1 MKTLIRSFAIVAALS
16 LGVSSVASAT
26 ALSAA
31 RQTASKNPG
40 AIKRY
45 LMTDSV
51 TIYAG
56 SLVMLV
62 NAGTVQAAA
71 ATASN
76 QGIVGIALET
86 LTSATADKWI
96 KVQEGWF
103 LLAGVSISQG
113 DVGLPMYALDDQ
125 TIDETALTNQPCAG
139 VLMEYV
145 SSTSGWVHV
154 ALTFTARWA
163 SSADPITFTGDVTL
177 GGGAGA
183 LTMTDS
189 ATSFLLPDNDT
200 TALVIGSTD
209 QTNLMTFDTGDDT
222 ETVIITG
229 VVSTDA
235 FHVDIGNVL
244 FDEAATITG
253 DLSLGGGATA
263 LTFSAASSSIVVPD
277 ASAAA
282 LVIGST
288 GDLDLLQIVTS
299 EATEKVVI
307 DGTTTATAF
316 HVDVGD
322 AQFDE
327 DVIVTGILST
337 TGGVRDV
344 TDSTCVAGEIMIDTA
359 TTVEICVCTATNTIR
374 CVATTTSNPAD

>member
-16 LGVSSVASAT
+16 LGVSSVSSAA

-45 LMTDSV
+45 LMTDST

-62 NAGTVQAAA
+62 DAGTVEAAV

-76 QGIVGIALET
+76 QGIVGVALET

-103 LLAGVSISQG
+103 LFGAVSISQG

-163 SSADPITFTGDVTL
+163 SSADPITFTGDVTI

-183 LTMTDS
+183 ITASDS
-189 ATSFLLPDNDT
+189 ATSFVLPDNDT
-200 TALVIGSTD
+200 TALLIGSTD
-209 QTNLMTFDTGDDT
+209 QLNLLTFDTGDDT
-222 ETVIITG
+222 ETVIVTG
-229 VVSTDA
+229 TTAVDA
-235 FHVDIGNVL
+235 LHVDIGEAL
-244 FDEAATITG
+244 FDEAVDITG
-253 DLSLGGGATA
+253 DLTR
-263 LTFSAASSSIVVPD
+263 
-277 ASAAA
+277 
-282 LVIGST
+282 
-288 GDLDLLQIVTS
+288 S
-299 EATEKVVI
+299 E
-307 DGTTTATAF
+307 
-316 HVDVGD
+316 
-322 AQFDE
+322 
-327 DVIVTGILST
+327 
-337 TGGVRDV
+337 
-344 TDSTCVAGEIMIDTA
+344 
-359 TTVEICVCTATNTIR
+359 
-374 CVATTTSNPAD
+374 